1 MLHSSR
7 PVILWLQK
15 HLHGSTLAEMPRK
28 QPLFFCG
35 DVDRNKLRSQ
45 RHKNLSADVQCQV
58 CIFWVSIKSSFAVNA
73 NLICKRRLSPV
84 SVQSLSFWQ
93 RWCPLNLKLIF
104 RFAIRS
110 SYFSF
115 SHSRADILSL
125 GEGWQ
130 RSDSCAGRKRA
141 VDGIIKRRKKKHT
154 LCPRRVCVCDWQQRL
169 HGDFI

>member
-73 NLICKRRLSPV
+73 NLICKRRLSPD

-115 SHSRADILSL
+115 SHSRADILSR

-130 RSDSCAGRKRA
+130 RSDSCARRKRA

-154 LCPRRVCVCDWQQRL
+154 FCPRRVCVCDWQQRL